1 VNKKKFHVLFVCTGN
16 TCRSPMAEGIL
27 KNLLQN
33 KGIEH
38 IEVSSA
44 GTAGLDNYPASENA
58 VEAAK
63 VWDVDISNHR
73 SRPIDRRIIESAD
86 LILAM
91 SPEHVNYIL
100 SLSPS
105 ASERTFLIKGFPEP
119 FSPHQEGIQD
129 PIGGPLD
136 LYNQTYMELDEILRK
151 IERNIIDLAEFSG
164 D

>member
-1 VNKKKFHVLFVCTGN
+1 MNKNRFHILFVCTGN
-16 TCRSPMAEGIL
+16 TCRSPLAEGIL
-27 KNLLQN
+27 KNLLKS

-44 GTAGLDNYPASENA
+44 GTAGLDNFPASENA
-58 VEAAK
+58 VLAAK
-63 VWDVDISNHR
+63 VWDVDISGHR
-73 SRPIDRRIIESAD
+73 SRPMNSRVIESAD

-100 SLSPS
+100 KLSPK
-105 ASERTFLIKGFPEP
+105 AKNRTYLIKGFPTP
-119 FSPHQEGIQD
+119 FSPSQEGIRD

-136 LYNQTYMELDEILRK
+136 LYNQTYLELDEILRR
-151 IERNIIDLAEFSG
+151 IERDIIDISNSSG

>member
-1 VNKKKFHVLFVCTGN
+1 MNKKRFHVLFVCTGN
-16 TCRSPMAEGIL
+16 TCRSPLAEGIL
-27 KNLLQN
+27 KNLLKS

-44 GTAGLDNYPASENA
+44 GTAGLDDFPASENA
-58 VEAAK
+58 VLAAR
-63 VWDVDISNHR
+63 VWGVDISDHR
-73 SRPIDRRIIESAD
+73 SRPLNGRIIESAD

-100 SLSPS
+100 SISHS
-105 ASERTFLIKGFPEP
+105 AKNKTFLIKGFPKP
-119 FSPHQEGIQD
+119 FSPHQEGVRD

-136 LYNQTYMELDEILRK
+136 LYNQTYLELDEILRR
-151 IERNIIDLAEFSG
+151 IERDIIDMAESSG